1 MTVLGF
7 TLAGLLALAPAP
19 ANAVT
24 LYVDGGS
31 VGGVCSDAYPVELNA
46 MSRPWCSV
54 KRGLRAAP
62 SGSRLEVRGGTYPP
76 TSVAGV
82 SRADYLTVAAHGSE
96 RPVIGGLD
104 LRNSDRLR
112 FENVDFAGGVRAV
125 GSEDLQFAGGEVA
138 LRPDGPATGSGF
150 ILRGCARVR
159 IENMFVHDGR
169 DGVALV
175 TASPP
180 STDVMIAANRFV
192 RMGADGVHIASG
204 SQRVT
209 VTDNVFRAVH
219 PRGDVDPEAHAD
231 AVQVEGPTTGVQVLA
246 NEVYDGRGF
255 LFMVPPG
262 DAGERGVG
270 NLQPVIAN
278 NVLRGPQFGIRV
290 LNVVGARIVH
300 NTVWGTSSGRG
311 TGVDIR
317 DQAGLLPK
325 TAETVLAGNII
336 KRLDVGP
343 AVGFRARA
351 RNLVSSRRF
360 AGPADLRGPV
370 RFVALP
376 RGDVRLRR
384 QSAAVDAGARAWAP
398 VLDAA
403 GRLREARPD
412 IGAYEYVGAG

>member
-1 MTVLGF
+1 MTLRSTIPAVL
-7 TLAGLLALAPAP
+7 TLLLVFVANAPAD
-19 ANAVT
+19 AAT

-31 VGGVCSDAYPVELNA
+31 VGGVCSDAYPVASNEL
-46 MSRPWCSV
+46 SRPWCSV

-192 RMGADGVHIASG
+192 RMGADGVHVAPG
-204 SQRVT
+204 SRDVT
-209 VTDNVFRAVH
+209 VVGNVFQDVRQRA
-219 PRGDVDPEAHAD
+219 DVDPEAHAD
-231 AVQVEGPTTGVQVLA
+231 AVQVQGPTTGVQVLA

-255 LFMVPPG
+255 LFMVPPR
-262 DAGERGVG
+262 DAGRTGMA
-270 NLQPVIAN
+270 NLRPVIAD

-290 LNVVGARIVH
+290 LSVVGARIVD
-300 NTVWGTSSGRG
+300 NTVWGTSSSALS
-311 TGVDIR
+311 GVDIR
-317 DQAGLLPK
+317 DRAGRNAH
-325 TAETVLAGNII
+325 TRGTVLTGNVI
-336 KRLDVGP
+336 KRLDIDPGARLRVRRGNYVATGP
-343 AVGFRARA
+343 
-351 RNLVSSRRF
+351 F
-360 AGPADLRGPV
+360 AGPSR
-370 RFVALP
+370 
-376 RGDVRLRR
+376 
-384 QSAAVDAGARAWAP
+384 SSRAQ
-398 VLDAA
+398 
-403 GRLREARPD
+403 
-412 IGAYEYVGAG
+412 